1 MVLIVL
7 LQLVYLP
14 LRVEKK
20 KKKKGDFQSSCDLGK
35 VFLKHDSRA
44 KRYLF
49 FLM

>member
-14 LRVEKK
+14 LRVE

>member
-14 LRVEKK
+14 LRVEK